1 MQSSTVVSSP
11 SHSKRRSSVT
21 GTNLSAI
28 ERAASANERAAI
40 RKAMRDIEFV
50 SVSSVCDVS
59 VYSIYASSALNNVMR
74 FSDA

>member
-50 SVSSVCDVS
+50 SVCDVS
-59 VYSIYASSALNNVMR
+59 VHSIFGSSALNNVMR